1 MPAFVTRSWDRMQL
15 TPFCLMLT
23 CLRVHPDRAQFFR
36 YDNVT
41 LSCQDARAPDS
52 SGWTV
57 RRETVEGGV
66 RRCSSG
72 WGVTSSGSTC
82 VIRTTYPTDSGL
94 YWCESEDGE
103 RSNGVN
109 ITITD
114 RAVILESPGL
124 PVPEASAVS
133 LRCRADSNSTG
144 HVFSFYRDGRHI
156 GSSST
161 AALSIGSAARSHQG
175 LYTCSVRGAA
185 SAGSWLHV
193 EGASGATDARP
204 LSRAATAL
212 PPSAAAPLSTSNATS
227 PPAASA
233 CVTSV
238 IRLSCYLVVG
248 PLYLLST
255 VVLGLTC
262 RNRKKDQGAVDRT
275 GSTVVVEVVV

>member
-193 EGASGATDARP
+193 E
-204 LSRAATAL
+204 
-212 PPSAAAPLSTSNATS
+212 APLSTSNATS

-262 RNRKKDQGAVDRT
+262 RNRKKADQGAVDRT